1 LFSCG
6 GERMISRALPGL
18 TTQVVRNAL
27 LIAENRMRLKSLAIA
42 LLLIAAAAPAA
53 AQNTIEPVVTPPPPT
68 KSELPPTTT
77 PPTTTPEPVETEP
90 AQNVVVVREAP
101 PAPEPVTI
109 DPDAAYP
116 NGFADPAD
124 PFGNDLSL
132 ARQEQAGFPW
142 GLLGLLGLLGLIPLF
157 RRSGHVT
164 TRTVYVDRDDPK
176 RVIREERIEE

>member
-1 LFSCG
+1 
-6 GERMISRALPGL
+6 
-18 TTQVVRNAL
+18 
-27 LIAENRMRLKSLAIA
+27 MRLKSLAIT

-53 AQNTIEPVVTPPPPT
+53 AQNTTEPVVAPPPPT
-68 KSELPPTTT
+68 KAEPVPTTT
-77 PPTTTPEPVETEP
+77 PPTTAPEPVEAEP

-101 PAPEPVTI
+101 PPPEPVTI

-132 ARQEQAGFPW
+132 ARRDEGGFPW
-142 GLLGLLGLLGLIPLF
+142 GLLGLFGLLGLIPLF
-157 RRSGHVT
+157 RRSGTT

>member
-1 LFSCG
+1 
-6 GERMISRALPGL
+6 
-18 TTQVVRNAL
+18 
-27 LIAENRMRLKSLAIA
+27 MRLKSLAIA
-42 LLLIAAAAPAA
+42 LVLIATAAPVA
-53 AQNTIEPVVTPPPPT
+53 AQNSIEPVVAPPPPT
-68 KSELPPTTT
+68 KAEPAPPTTA
-77 PPTTTPEPVETEP
+77 PPTTTPEPTETEP
-90 AQNVVVVREAP
+90 TPDVVVVRETP

-132 ARQEQAGFPW
+132 ARRDEGGFPW

-157 RRSGHVT
+157 RRAGHMT